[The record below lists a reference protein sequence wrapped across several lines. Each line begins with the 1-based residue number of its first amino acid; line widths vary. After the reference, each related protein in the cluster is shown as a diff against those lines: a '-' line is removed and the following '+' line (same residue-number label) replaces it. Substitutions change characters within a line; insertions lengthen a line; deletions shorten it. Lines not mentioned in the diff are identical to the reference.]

1 MIDVCFVKTGRAFL
15 PEIHA
20 YRAYLHNKGIITCI
34 ADDFKQAEKI
44 QCKVYYRF
52 GGFLTQRV
60 ANDSLEVHEYHTIST
75 GRFVFFKNIAKSLL
89 SAKPDY
95 LSFLNSYVESTY
107 LFSSRIPTFYRDMG
121 AESALLDIRNL
132 SDKKDFDICYFG
144 SISNRKGVSDAIIH
158 LASKGYQLVVGGNA
172 SEKDQELF
180 AKYDVHYLGVCS
192 REVVYACLS
201 RSRFGLN
208 VVADEYPINRQTS
221 TKVIEYL
228 VAGIPVISNNYQ
240 WIREHSMST
249 GYNFLDLD
257 SSIDLNSVE
266 LDRLILNEA
275 QANRFTWDSILDEC
289 GFYKIIKELI
299 ERYESTSCC
308 NRSSHN

>member
-15 PEIHA
+15 PEIYA
-20 YRAYLHNKGIITCI
+20 YREYLHKKGITTCI
-34 ADDFKQAEKI
+34 ADDLKQAKQI
-44 QCKVYYRF
+44 HCKVYYRF

-75 GRFVFFKNIAKSLL
+75 GRFVSLKNIVKSFF

-107 LFSSRIPTFYRDMG
+107 FFSSGIPTFYRDMG
-121 AESALLDIRNL
+121 AESSLLDIRKL
-132 SDKKDFDICYFG
+132 SDKKDYDICYFG
-144 SISNRKGVSDAIIH
+144 SISNREGVSDAILH

-180 AKYDVHYLGVCS
+180 AKHDVHYLGVCS
-192 REVVYACLS
+192 REVVYDYLS

-208 VVADEYPINRQTS
+208 IVPDEYPLNRQTA

-249 GYNFLDLD
+249 GYDFLDLD
-257 SSIDLNSVE
+257 SAIELNNVE
-266 LDRLILNEA
+266 LGRFILNEA
-275 QANRFTWDSILDEC
+275 QAKRFTWDSILDEC

-299 ERYESTSCC
+299 ERYESTSSCH
-308 NRSSHN
+308 RSNHD